1 MVLWSRQPPMEYW
14 FWSAC
19 AQLFNSIL
27 LSLGFERLTEPGIK
41 DLWKTST
48 PRTLG
53 RKQSSI
59 IVFSFPIVWLF
70 VLLLFLQPWPAS
82 YVKVSELLLRRRCCW
97 CYWVKMASFFTP
109 GHYAAGQRRNSA
121 TPAAAAVAA
130 LCSPSIISVLGRLD
144 RVTIAGKGGSQG
156 CGCYLSSGGKF
167 CECILCC
174 TSRFVQDI
182 SKPLWD

>member
-1 MVLWSRQPPMEYW
+1 MKQTATNGVLILECLC
-14 FWSAC
+14 SALQFHTSVAWLRAINGTWHKRFMKDKHAEDTRSETVLDHC
-19 AQLFNSIL
+19 LF
-27 LSLGFERLTEPGIK
+27 FPY
-41 DLWKTST
+41 
-48 PRTLG
+48 
-53 RKQSSI
+53 
-59 IVFSFPIVWLF
+59 SFAF